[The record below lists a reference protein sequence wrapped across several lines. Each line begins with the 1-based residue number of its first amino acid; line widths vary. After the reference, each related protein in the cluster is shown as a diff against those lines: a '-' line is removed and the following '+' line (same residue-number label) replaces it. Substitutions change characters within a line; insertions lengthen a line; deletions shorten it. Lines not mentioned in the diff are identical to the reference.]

1 MAEVL
6 NLSLGINFFHLQ
18 KMYLPESPIKKIFIQ
33 ANFFIIFTF
42 PRLQAIR
49 LARRLLPQAYKNV
62 SSLDVPLGLCPDSD
76 TNIIIKCSGLQ
87 TQGWGFH

>member
-62 SSLDVPLGLCPDSD
+62 SPTGCASGFVP
-76 TNIIIKCSGLQ
+76 
-87 TQGWGFH
+87 